1 MTKLHNALPMLLL
14 GCLLALPVNAS
25 ALTDPHWDQL
35 DTEQQTV
42 MAPLAGEWDRYA
54 PEKKKSLLAIV
65 PEYRSL
71 DAAGKLRLQSKL
83 KIWSDLT
90 LEQRQQIRNNWKVL
104 QGLPP
109 TEREKAIQRLKQGSS
124 KPQASG

>member
-1 MTKLHNALPMLLL
+1 MTKPRHVLPLILL
-14 GCLLALPVNAS
+14 GSLLAMPVSAS
-25 ALTDPHWDQL
+25 PLTNPRWDQL

-42 MAPLAGEWDRYA
+42 MAPLASEWDRYA
-54 PEKKKSLLAIV
+54 PEKKKNLLAIV

-90 LEQRQQIRNNWKVL
+90 LEQRQQIRNNWKTL
-104 QGLPP
+104 QGLSPA
-109 TEREKAIQRLKQGSS
+109 EREKAIQRLKQGASR
-124 KPQASG
+124 PQASG

>member
-1 MTKLHNALPMLLL
+1 MTSLQRVLPILLL
-14 GCLLALPVNAS
+14 GSLLALPAAAS
-25 ALTDPHWDQL
+25 PLTNPRWDQL
-35 DTEQQTV
+35 DSEQQTV

-54 PEKKKSLLAIV
+54 PEKKKNLLAIV

-71 DAAGKLRLQSKL
+71 DATGRLRLQSKL

-90 LEQRQQIRNNWKVL
+90 LEQRQQIRNNWKTL
-104 QGLPP
+104 QSLPP
-109 TEREKAIQRLKQGSS
+109 ADREKAIQRLKQGQL